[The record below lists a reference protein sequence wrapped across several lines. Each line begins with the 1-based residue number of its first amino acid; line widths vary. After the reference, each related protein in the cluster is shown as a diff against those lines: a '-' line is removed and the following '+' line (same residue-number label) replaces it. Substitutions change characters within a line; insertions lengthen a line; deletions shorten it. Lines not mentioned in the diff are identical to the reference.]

1 MAKKGKKYREATAK
15 IDRDKFYSPLEA
27 VKLLKEVAS
36 AKFDETVEV
45 HLRLGVDPRKADQ
58 QVRGTIPLPHGTGRT
73 VCVAVFAQGEKA
85 REAEEAG
92 ADIVGA
98 NDLAERVEKGFFD
111 FDVAIATP
119 DMMSTVGKLGKLL
132 GPRGLMPNPKAGT
145 VTFDVGKAVADVKAG
160 KIEYRVDKFGI
171 VHLPVGKVSF
181 GAEQLVE
188 NYGAILD
195 ELIRAKPS
203 AAKGRYLKTITLTST
218 MGPGIKV
225 DTTRTRDL
233 LEEAA
238 PAS

>member
-1 MAKKGKKYREATAK
+1 MAKTGKKYRAAFEK
-15 IDRDKFYSPLEA
+15 IDRDKLYAPLEA
-27 VKLLKEVAS
+27 ARLLKEIAS

-58 QVRGTIPLPHGTGRT
+58 QVRGTVPLPHGTGRT
-73 VCVAVFAQGEKA
+73 VKVAVFAQGEKA
-85 REAEEAG
+85 REAEQAG
-92 ADIVGA
+92 ADVVGA

-145 VTFDVGKAVADVKAG
+145 VTFDVGKAVTDVKAG

-171 VHLPVGKVSF
+171 VHLPIGKASF
-181 GAEQLVE
+181 TVEQLIE
-188 NYGAILD
+188 NYGAVLD
-195 ELIRAKPS
+195 ELIRAKPA
-203 AAKGRYLKTITLTST
+203 AAKGKYLKTITVTTT

-225 DTTRTRDL
+225 DTTKTRDVM
-233 LEEAA
+233 EETAA
-238 PAS
+238 S